1 MTQIVTG
8 EAVLLDLRPARIPT
22 RMLATAIDVALI
34 VGASLLFSY
43 VVATVGGSSAR
54 QEAVSLAGALIILF
68 GYPITSETLSRGRT
82 LGSLA
87 LGLRVVRDDGG
98 SIRFRQALLR
108 GLAFWAVDFAPWTA
122 FCGGLV
128 SAALNPNSKRLGDLI
143 AGTVVIRTRSPRP
156 PQPLPAVSPALA
168 PWTSQLELS
177 RLPDELVTA
186 SRHLVQRADGLLA
199 YPRQQLAHELA
210 RQMAART
217 APAPPWSL
225 EPLEFLAA
233 VVAERRQRERNRIT
247 PRQWVPSAAELPAGW
262 R

>member
-22 RMLATAIDVALI
+22 RMLATAIDVSLI
-34 VGASLLFSY
+34 LGASLLISY
-43 VVATVGGSSAR
+43 VVATVGGSQAR
-54 QEAVSLAGALIILF
+54 QEAVTIAGALIVMF
-68 GYPITSETLSRGRT
+68 GYPIITETLSRGRT

-108 GLAFWAVDFAPWTA
+108 GLAFWAIDFAPWTA

-128 SAALNPNSKRLGDLI
+128 SAALNPNSKRLGDLM
-143 AGTVVIRTRSPRP
+143 AGTLVIRTRSPRP
-156 PQPLPAVSPALA
+156 PQPLAAVSPALR
-168 PWTSQLELS
+168 PWTDQLELS

-186 SRHLVQRADGLLA
+186 SRHLVQRADGLLP
-199 YPRQQLAHELA
+199 YPRRQLAQDLA
-210 RQMAART
+210 RQVAART
-217 APAPPWSL
+217 APAPPWPL

-233 VVAERRQRERNRIT
+233 VVAERRQRERDRLT
-247 PRQWVPSAAELPAGW
+247 ARQWVPTAAELPAGW